1 MLKHESLTFVY
12 VGFSMPYLLHE
23 ELSELKVKSY
33 RSESVSVLDDA
44 TDIFLT
50 SWYGIFYYSIFYLP
64 PLFPVFIPSI

>member
-50 SWYGIFYYSIFYLP
+50 S
-64 PLFPVFIPSI
+64 